1 MTEKTAAEYTRL
13 QMARVLLLLRQC
25 PTSAPR
31 AKCCQNSQKINTPRM
46 DVNRKTI
53 CIIHSSS
60 CQSSIQ
66 TWLQH
71 WNWNLCLKRTC
82 TDASYFDRMLVC
94 YTNLIT
100 GYLQGSYSSS
110 KAKFHDF
117 SSQSHH
123 IPWPIVPHIS
133 VLKAH
138 NYLICNQQKLS
149 QYADFTISNYSV
161 PGFLTFLFIHALHV
175 LFEVWQNINCLFN
188 HWHIFYP
195 MMCNCNFAFSLT
207 FPGQSNFL
215 TFSSFPDLWEPCI

>member
-13 QMARVLLLLRQC
+13 QMARVLLPLRQC

-71 WNWNLCLKRTC
+71 WNWNLCLNGHALMPHTL
-82 TDASYFDRMLVC
+82 TEWWYI
-94 YTNLIT
+94 NLIT

-117 SSQSHH
+117 SSQSHN

-133 VLKAH
+133 VKIISVCGFYHLQLFCTWIFNFPFHPCTSCTVWSLAKYQLFVQSLAH
-138 NYLICNQQKLS
+138 FLS
-149 QYADFTISNYSV
+149 KDVQ
-161 PGFLTFLFIHALHV
+161 L
-175 LFEVWQNINCLFN
+175 
-188 HWHIFYP
+188 
-195 MMCNCNFAFSLT
+195 
-207 FPGQSNFL
+207 
-215 TFSSFPDLWEPCI
+215 